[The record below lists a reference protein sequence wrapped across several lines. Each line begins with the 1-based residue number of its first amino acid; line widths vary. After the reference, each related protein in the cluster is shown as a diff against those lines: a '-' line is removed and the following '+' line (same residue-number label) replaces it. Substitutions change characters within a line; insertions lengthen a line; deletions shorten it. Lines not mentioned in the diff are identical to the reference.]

1 MNGVDD
7 EFADAAFAAAD
18 SVLRKLRKVGTN
30 NRVRISEYERQLDEI
45 EAVEKSTSTEWS

>member
-1 MNGVDD
+1 MNEVDD

-18 SVLRKLRKVGTN
+18 RLRKVGTN